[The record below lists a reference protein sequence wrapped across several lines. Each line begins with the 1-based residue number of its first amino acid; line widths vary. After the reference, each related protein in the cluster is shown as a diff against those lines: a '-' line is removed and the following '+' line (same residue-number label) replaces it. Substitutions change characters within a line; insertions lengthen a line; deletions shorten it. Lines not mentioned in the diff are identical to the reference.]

1 MATNSLSGVNA
12 TRISQLTLEALQT
25 TVLPFSAFTTN
36 FSSDVATRGEAVT
49 TRYVTNP
56 SVQNFADSA
65 RASTNSA
72 TTARTITLDKYVG
85 VDIGFTDTEMSFT
98 DVQLMEMYIR
108 PAIVALF
115 ENVMANTLSL
125 VTNANFTTNTVITA
139 ANFTAANVASLAQSM
154 NEAKVPL
161 GDRHI
166 ILPPSY
172 AVTAKTDTSIQA
184 AYAYGSPEA
193 IRTGRLPDVY
203 GFQMHEW
210 NGTIPTN
217 SENLAA
223 VALAPQG
230 LLLAARAPAMPRNWN
245 GQVTNVTDPAS
256 GLTIQFRDFYDDVEQ
271 RTQFCIIYGTQIGVP
286 GNVHRILSA

>member
-1 MATNSLSGVNA
+1 MATNSLNGVNS

-25 TVLPFSAFTTN
+25 TVLPFSAFSTN
-36 FSSDVATRGEAVT
+36 FSADVATRGSAVT

-56 SVQNFADSA
+56 SVQDFSSA
-65 RASTNSA
+65 SRASTNSA
-72 TTARTITLDKYVG
+72 TTARTITLSNYVG
-85 VDIGFTDTEMSFT
+85 VDVGFSDTEMSFS
-98 DVQLMEMYIR
+98 DVQLMNMYIR

-115 ENVMANTLSL
+115 ENVMASALAL
-125 VTNANFTTNTVITA
+125 VTNANFSANTVITA
-139 ANFTAANVASLAQSM
+139 ANFTAANIAGLAQSM
-154 NEAKVPL
+154 NESKV
-161 GDRHI
+161 GRDRHI

-172 AVTAKTDTSIQA
+172 AVTAKKDTSIQA

-223 VALAPQG
+223 VALAPEG
-230 LLLAARAPAMPRNWN
+230 ILLAARAPALPRNWN
-245 GQVTNVTDPAS
+245 GEVQNVTDPDS
-256 GLTIQFRDFYDDVEQ
+256 GLTIQIRDFYDDVEQ
-271 RTQFCIIYGTQIGVP
+271 RTQFCLIYGTQV
-286 GNVHRILSA
+286 GNPANVRRILSA

>member
-1 MATNSLSGVNA
+1 MATNTLNGVNA

-25 TVLPFSAFTTN
+25 TVLPFSAFSTN
-36 FSSDVATRGEAVT
+36 FSSDIAAAGSAVT

-56 SVQNFADSA
+56 TVQNFADPA

-125 VTNANFTTNTVITA
+125 VTAANFSSNSVITA
-139 ANFTAANVASLAQSM
+139 ANFTAANVAGLAQTL
-154 NEAKVPL
+154 NEAKVPM
-161 GDRHI
+161 DRHI

-172 AVTAKTDTSIQA
+172 AVTAKKDTSIQA

-223 VALAPQG
+223 IALAPQA
-230 LLLAARAPAMPRNWN
+230 LLLAARAPVTPRNWA
-245 GQVTNVTDPAS
+245 GQVSNITDPES

-271 RTQFCIIYGTQIGVP
+271 RTQFCLIYGTQIGNP
-286 GNVHRILSA
+286 ANLHRIKSA

>member
-1 MATNSLSGVNA
+1 MATNTLNGVNA

-36 FSSDVATRGEAVT
+36 FSPDIAAAGSAVT

-56 SVQNFADSA
+56 TVQDFSSA
-65 RASTNSA
+65 SRASTNSA
-72 TTARTITLDKYVG
+72 TTARTITLSKYVG
-85 VDIGFTDTEMSFT
+85 VDLGFTDTEMSFT
-98 DVQLMEMYIR
+98 DVQLMELYVR
-108 PAIVALF
+108 PAIVSLF

-125 VTNANFTTNTVITA
+125 VTAANFSSNSVITA
-139 ANFTAANVASLAQSM
+139 ANFTAANVAGLCQTL
-154 NEAKVPL
+154 NEAKVPQ
-161 GDRHI
+161 DRHI

-172 AVTAKTDTSIQA
+172 AVTAKKDTSIQA

-223 VALAPQG
+223 VALAPQA
-230 LLLAARAPAMPRNWN
+230 LLLAARAPVTPRNWA
-245 GQVTNVTDPAS
+245 GQVTNITDPSS
-256 GLTIQFRDFYDDVEQ
+256 GLTIQFRDWYDGVEQ
-271 RTQFCIIYGTQIGVP
+271 RSQFCLIYGTQIGNP
-286 GNVHRILSA
+286 ANLHRIKSA

>member
-1 MATNSLSGVNA
+1 MATNSLNGVNS
-12 TRISQLTLEALQT
+12 TRISDLTLEALQT
-25 TVLPFSAFTTN
+25 TVLPFGAFSTN

-56 SVQNFADSA
+56 SVQDFSSA
-65 RASTNSA
+65 SRASTNSA
-72 TTARTITLDKYVG
+72 TTSRTITLNNYVG
-85 VDIGFTDTEMSFT
+85 VDVGFSDTEMSFS
-98 DVQLMEMYIR
+98 DVQLMNMYIR

-115 ENVMANTLSL
+115 ENVMANTLAL

-139 ANFTAANVASLAQSM
+139 ANFTAANIAGLSQSM
-154 NEAKVPL
+154 NEDKV
-161 GDRHI
+161 GRDRHI

-172 AVTAKTDTSIQA
+172 AVTAKKDTSIQA

-223 VALAPQG
+223 VATAPEG
-230 LLLAARAPAMPRNWN
+230 LLLAARAPALPRNWA
-245 GQVTNVTDPAS
+245 GEVTNVTDPDS
-256 GLTIQFRDFYDDVEQ
+256 GLTIQIRDFYDDVEQ
-271 RTQFCIIYGTQIGVP
+271 RTQFCLIYGTQVGNP
-286 GNVHRILSA
+286 ANVHRILSA

>member
-1 MATNSLSGVNA
+1 MATNSLNGVNS

-25 TVLPFSAFTTN
+25 TVLPFSAFSTN
-36 FSSDVATRGEAVT
+36 FSADVAARGSAVT

-56 SVQNFADSA
+56 SVQDFSSA
-65 RASTNSA
+65 SRASTNSA
-72 TTARTITLDKYVG
+72 TTARTITLSNYVG
-85 VDIGFTDTEMSFT
+85 VDVGFTDTEMSFS
-98 DVQLMEMYIR
+98 DVQLMDMYIK

-115 ENVMANTLSL
+115 ENVMASALAL
-125 VTNANFTTNTVITA
+125 VTNANYSTNTVITA
-139 ANFTAANVASLAQSM
+139 ANFTAANIAGLSKSM
-154 NEAKVPL
+154 NESKV
-161 GDRHI
+161 GRNRHI

-172 AVTAKTDTSIQA
+172 AVTAKKDTSIQA

-203 GFQMHEW
+203 GFQMHEF

-223 VALAPQG
+223 VALAPEG
-230 LLLAARAPAMPRNWN
+230 ILLAARAPALPRNWN
-245 GQVTNVTDPAS
+245 GEVQNITDPDS

-271 RTQFCIIYGTQIGVP
+271 RTQFCLIYGTQVGNP
-286 GNVHRILSA
+286 ANVHRILSA